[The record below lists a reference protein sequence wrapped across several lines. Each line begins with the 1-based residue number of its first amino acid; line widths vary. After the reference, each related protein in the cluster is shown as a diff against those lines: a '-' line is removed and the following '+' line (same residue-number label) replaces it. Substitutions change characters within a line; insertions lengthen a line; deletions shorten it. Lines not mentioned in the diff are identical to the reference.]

1 MFEILGMNSDK
12 MFSIIILL
20 ILIIL
25 GIVTFHFYSYVSV
38 GKDAVFSAGS
48 GANFRFMPLKQQQQ
62 IQQQ

>member
-38 GKDAVFSAGS
+38 GKDSVLSGGS
-48 GANFRFMPLKQQQQ
+48 GASFRFMPLNQKEQQLQQ
-62 IQQQ
+62 